1 MAKETKRIFRKGP
14 LPPGEVARLNEI
26 RRQAQ
31 DEFPPDPNAPRPAT
45 IGVGA
50 QVRAAREA
58 QQLTW
63 YSLAQRAGLPDPS
76 TIRDIE
82 YGRDAPLSN
91 LAAIAT
97 ALGLKLELVEEA
109 V

>member
-14 LPPGEVARLNEI
+14 VPPEEVARLNEI

-45 IGVGA
+45 SGIGA

-63 YSLAQRAGLPDPS
+63 YSLAERAGLPDPS

-91 LAAIAT
+91 LEAIAT
-97 ALGLKLELVEEA
+97 ALGLKLELVEET